1 MQLTRRSSTETNSVQ
16 SLKAFQAEKQIFETL
31 TLLSAPSERK
41 RLVHLFE
48 SDIHIRRLTF
58 PLARSLQDDEILE
71 TLEVSNDARTSKA
84 IKEGLKDIRTGK
96 VRPYRDFVREL
107 RGSHEL

>member
-1 MQLTRRSSTETNSVQ
+1 MSSQRVLDELATI
-16 SLKAFQAEKQIFETL
+16 LKKQEVEL
-31 TLLSAPSERK
+31 LLSTRE
-41 RLVHLFE
+41 LL
-48 SDIHIRRLTF
+48 
-58 PLARSLQDDEILE
+58 DEILE

-84 IKEGLKDIRTGK
+84 IKEGLKDIRTGR